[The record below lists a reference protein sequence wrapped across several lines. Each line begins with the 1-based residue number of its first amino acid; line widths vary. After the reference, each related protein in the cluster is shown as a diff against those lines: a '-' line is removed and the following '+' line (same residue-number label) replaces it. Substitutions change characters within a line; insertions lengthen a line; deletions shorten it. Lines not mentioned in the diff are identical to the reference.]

1 MGLEGRHAF
10 PMPGV
15 VILVTD
21 WPGWSVFVGLWVG
34 YAFLTSVIIV
44 ELLNVVAPPR
54 APRGSATGS

>member
-1 MGLEGRHAF
+1 
-10 PMPGV
+10 MPGV